1 MKYFIENYLDEH
13 KKALNQLVAETEQV
27 EKAANMIIQA
37 IKNGNKILICGNG
50 GSAADSQHF
59 AAEIIVKFSTVRK
72 ALPAIALTVDSSVMT
87 AIGNDFGFDSLFSRQ
102 VEGLGEKGDV
112 LVAISTSGKSA
123 NVIKAVEAARAK
135 ELKVIGMAGKNGLSV
150 PCDHQIVIESNRTSI
165 IQEMHIAIIH
175 MICQLID
182 KAVA

>member
-1 MKYFIENYLDEH
+1 MKYFIQNYLEEH
-13 KKALNQLVAETEQV
+13 KNALNHLMAETEQV

-37 IKNGNKILICGNG
+37 IKNGHKILICGNG

-87 AIGNDFGFDSLFSRQ
+87 AIGNDMGFDSVFSRQ

-112 LVAISTSGKSA
+112 LVAISTSGKSP
-123 NVIKAVEAARAK
+123 NVLKAIEAAKAK
-135 ELKVIGMAGKNGLSV
+135 GLSVIGMAGMSGMAV
-150 PCDHQIVIESNRTSI
+150 PCDHQIVIASTRTSI